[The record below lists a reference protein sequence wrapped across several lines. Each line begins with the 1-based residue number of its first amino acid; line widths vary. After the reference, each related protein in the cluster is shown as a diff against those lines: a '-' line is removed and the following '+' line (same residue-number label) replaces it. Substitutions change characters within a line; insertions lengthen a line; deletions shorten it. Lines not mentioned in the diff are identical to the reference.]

1 MKYKIQANNI
11 ILSEIKC
18 LNIALSVD
26 CGQSFR
32 WTENEDGSFHCVV
45 KNKSVDIL
53 QNEKEIIFKNTTQED
68 FEKIWIPYF
77 DLNEDYEKI
86 CKLFEN
92 DKYLK
97 KACEKYYGIRILKQ
111 DPWEAICSFII
122 SQNNNIPRIKGI
134 ISRLCENFGEKINE
148 KDFSFPSYDVLAKME
163 VEDLQILRAGFRSKY
178 IIDAAR
184 KFSSHEIKIEEI
196 EKMPIEEARAELM
209 KIKGV
214 GKKVAECALLYGF
227 GRHEAFPVDVWVQ
240 RIMEEF
246 YPNGFPKFTKGYEG
260 IAQQYL
266 FHWRR
271 NLKDGEM
278 I

>member
-11 ILSEIKC
+11 IVSEIKC
-18 LNIALSVD
+18 LDIALSVD

-32 WTENEDGSFHCVV
+32 WTENEDGSFHGIV

-53 QNEKEIIFKNTTQED
+53 QNEEEIIFKNTTKED

-86 CKLFEN
+86 CKSFEK

-148 KDFSFPSYDVLAKME
+148 KDYSFPSYHVLANKE
-163 VEDLQILRAGFRSKY
+163 IEDLQILRAGFRSKY
-178 IIDAAR
+178 IIDAAK
-184 KFSSHEIKIEEI
+184 KFESKEIEI
-196 EKMPIEEARAELM
+196 EKIETMPIEQAREELM

-214 GKKVAECALLYGF
+214 GKKVAECSLLYGF

-246 YPNGFPKFTKGYEG
+246 YPNGFPVFTKGNEG

-271 NLKDGEM
+271 NLKEWE
-278 I
+278 